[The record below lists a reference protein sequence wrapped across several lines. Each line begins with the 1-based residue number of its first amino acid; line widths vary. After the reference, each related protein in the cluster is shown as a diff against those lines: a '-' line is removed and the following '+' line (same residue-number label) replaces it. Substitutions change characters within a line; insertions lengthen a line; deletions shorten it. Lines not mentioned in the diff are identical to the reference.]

1 MAPYIPLES
10 REPPL
15 VAPYS
20 KGLCKELLEVAPNIP
35 SENREPLVVALYIP
49 LESREALWLPTF
61 WSSSGRTFCPILN
74 RL

>member
-1 MAPYIPLES
+1 MVAPYIPLES

-35 SENREPLVVALYIP
+35 
-49 LESREALWLPTF
+49 LESREPLWLPTV

>member
-1 MAPYIPLES
+1 MAPYI
-10 REPPL
+10 
-15 VAPYS
+15 
-20 KGLCKELLEVAPNIP
+20 CKELLEVAPNIP

-49 LESREALWLPTF
+49 LESREPLWLPTF